1 MIRNDKYRPSAG
13 RGACHNDGS
22 VRLCFL
28 TSTPLNVF
36 LGSGTFAGITTLAA
50 ALRGLRIEV
59 ETLDSGAPATA
70 AARIEFNERLA
81 QRDFS
86 TFDATIGF
94 DLDGYLRPT
103 GSPPHI
109 VCLKGVIADE
119 LRFEEGEIRA
129 GLAEQAELERR
140 NLERADHVVATSRYS
155 AQCIVKYYGYT
166 RDISVV
172 PELIDLGRW
181 NELFGGVPPRGE
193 HPEFRLLTV
202 GRFYARKRIGLL
214 LEAVA
219 LLTGE
224 PHARLRIVGDGLEG
238 GRWQDLAKKL
248 DLGGRCRFLGDV
260 SYEQLA
266 AEYLHADAFVFPS
279 AQEGFGIVLL
289 EAMAAGLPIIATRS
303 AAIPEVAPHALFAE
317 STPAGIAEV
326 IRRLTGSEDLRRSLA
341 AQGRERVLL
350 FEAGRVAEQFAGL
363 MRKLIQ

>member
-1 MIRNDKYRPSAG
+1 M
-13 RGACHNDGS
+13 
-22 VRLCFL
+22 RLCFL

-36 LGSGTFAGITTLAA
+36 LGSGTFTGITTLAE
-50 ALRGLRIEV
+50 ALRGLGVEV
-59 ETLDSGAPATA
+59 VILDSGAPATA
-70 AARIEFNERLA
+70 AARVEFNERLA

-94 DLDGYLRPT
+94 DLDGYLRPA

-155 AQCIVKYYGYT
+155 AQCIVNYYGYT
-166 RDISVV
+166 GEISVV

-181 NELFGGVPPRGE
+181 KELFTGVPPRGE
-193 HPEFRLLTV
+193 RSELRLLTV

-214 LEAVA
+214 LEAMA
-219 LLTGE
+219 LLAGEQPGE
-224 PHARLRIVGDGLEG
+224 PRVRLRIVGDGLEG
-238 GRWQDLAKKL
+238 ERWRSLAQKL
-248 DLGGRCRFLGDV
+248 GLAGRCCFLGDV

-266 AEYLHADAFVFPS
+266 AEYRYADAFVFPS

-289 EAMAAGLPIIATRS
+289 EAMAAGVPIIATRS

-317 STPAGIAEV
+317 STPAAIAEA
-326 IRRLTGSEDLRRSLA
+326 IRRLAGSEDLRRSLA

>member
-1 MIRNDKYRPSAG
+1 M
-13 RGACHNDGS
+13 
-22 VRLCFL
+22 RLCFL

-36 LGSGTFAGITTLAA
+36 LGSGTFAGITTLAG
-50 ALRGLRIEV
+50 ALRGLGIEV
-59 ETLDSGAPATA
+59 EILDGGESATTV
-70 AARIEFNERLA
+70 ARIEFNQRLA

-94 DLDGYLRPT
+94 DLDGYLRPA
-103 GSPPHI
+103 GAPPHV

-129 GLAEQAELERR
+129 GLAKQAELEWR
-140 NLERADHVVATSRYS
+140 NLKRAAHVVATSRYS
-155 AQCIVKYYGYT
+155 ARCIVDYYGYT
-166 RDISVV
+166 GEISVV

-181 NELFGGVPPRGE
+181 NELFRRVPPRGE

-214 LEAVA
+214 LEAIA
-219 LLTGE
+219 LLTVE
-224 PHARLRIVGDGLEG
+224 SRIHLRIVGGGLEG
-238 GRWQDLAKKL
+238 DRWRALAQQ
-248 DLGGRCRFLGDV
+248 LGLGERCRFLGDV

-266 AEYLHADAFVFPS
+266 EEYLHADAFVFSS

-289 EAMAAGLPIIATRS
+289 EAMSAGLPIIATRS

-317 STPAGIAEV
+317 STPVAFADAICQIAE
-326 IRRLTGSEDLRRSLA
+326 SEDLRRSLA
-341 AQGRERVLL
+341 AQSRERVLL
-350 FEAGRVAEQFAGL
+350 FEAHRVAEQFAGL